1 MAQLVK
7 QNGSVSKRNA
17 PRALRIASAV
27 RAMRVSASQ
36 LKEENKAVAQKD

>member
-7 QNGSVSKRNA
+7 QNGSVGKRNA
-17 PRALRIASAV
+17 PRALRIAATV

-36 LKEENKAVAQKD
+36 LKDENKKTVQKG